1 MANTQ
6 TGQVIKSVNAKT
18 LTVKI
23 ITYKNHPLYKKR
35 YVYSKKYLVHD
46 PEGLGKVEDRVVIRQ
61 SRPISRRKRW
71 VLDKV
76 LASGGHAGAVKS
88 DLQAIEAAAVP
99 PAAETEK
106 AEKPDPSLVKKKD
119 SKVVAKPVRKRAA
132 PRKKATKKETDKKET
147 ESEEGKS

>member
-35 YVYSKKYLVHD
+35 YIYSKKYLVHD
-46 PEGLGKVEDRVVIRQ
+46 PEGLAKVEDRVVIRQ

-71 VLDKV
+71 VLDKILV
-76 LASGGHAGAVKS
+76 SGGHAEAVKS
-88 DLQAIEAAAVP
+88 DLQAIEAADVP
-99 PAAETEK
+99 PVE
-106 AEKPDPSLVKKKD
+106 AEKPKKPAQSPVKEKAAEE
-119 SKVVAKPVRKRAA
+119 VAKPVRKRAA
-132 PRKKATKKETDKKET
+132 PKKKATKKET
-147 ESEEGKS
+147 ESKEGKS